1 MVDRARCHVVTE
13 ALHYTPRSRVRLRTP
28 LRSPHPRASRP
39 RPTHVAGTRA
49 RLLFVCIHPSVHAAM
64 LPSAMHAATLPQAAT
79 VLRSELNLPPPHHP
93 MPPCPPRRRWS
104 SRSPR
109 RARRRSACRARQ
121 QRPRPRPRSPRRLAS
136 AALDRLSERGRAWRA
151 RLDRG
156 PSRWAVWCSVNV
168 LLCSTLLLW
177 GEFSPIS
184 LRSATTCRPDLAAPP
199 ILPSFQKKKKKNNN
213 FFPMCVA
220 SPASTTMFFWVV

>member
-13 ALHYTPRSRVRLRTP
+13 ALHYTPRCRVRVRTP

-49 RLLFVCIHPSVHAAM
+49 RLLHPSVHAAM

-199 ILPSFQKKKKKNNN
+199 ILPSFQKKKKNNN